1 MLAWHPS
8 FHEKWFSTTHFLL
21 RDAGPLQLPVRN
33 YIAILAAAR
42 HKCQYL
48 VRLQEEEFLLNGGDA
63 KWLEGFQEP
72 PKKYQNIM
80 PLIST
85 LAAQI
90 VTHANR

>member
-63 KWLEGFQEP
+63 KWLEGFQEA
-72 PKKYQNIM
+72 PKKFQNIM

-85 LAAQI
+85 PTELLM
-90 VTHANR
+90 NPP